1 VLGANDG
8 LVSNL
13 SLIMGVAGGVAGASA
28 DNRTLL
34 LTGLAGLVA
43 GACSMA
49 MGEWLSVTS
58 SRELYTAQ
66 IATEAEELELAPEEE
81 KEELLLIYQAKGLP
95 ESEARMLADRLMSN
109 KETALDTLAREE
121 LGIDPDELGGSAWT
135 AAGSSF
141 CLFAIGAV
149 FPVLGF
155 FFLSGAAAIWTGLG
169 LSAVALFG
177 IGAGTSLFTGRG
189 LMFSG
194 LRQLGIGLAA
204 AGVTYGI
211 GRLIGVS
218 LGG

>member
-1 VLGANDG
+1 
-8 LVSNL
+8 
-13 SLIMGVAGGVAGASA
+13 
-28 DNRTLL
+28 
-34 LTGLAGLVA
+34 
-43 GACSMA
+43 
-49 MGEWLSVTS
+49 
-58 SRELYTAQ
+58 
-66 IATEAEELELAPEEE
+66 
-81 KEELLLIYQAKGLP
+81 
-95 ESEARMLADRLMSN
+95 MLADRLMSN